1 MRSALAAP
9 LAWALAL
16 GLALAPLLAPP
27 LGAQTR
33 VAPRDATEIQ
43 LSFAPVVK
51 RAAPAVVNI
60 YTRKL
65 VRDRVG
71 PFRGDPFFD
80 QFFRNFGGLQQ
91 QRLENSL
98 GSGVIMRAE
107 GVVVTN
113 AHVIENAVAV
123 RVALSD
129 RREFDAEVIF
139 ADAPSDL
146 AVLRLRGARDLPTL
160 EVRGSDT
167 LEVGDLALAIGN
179 PYGVGQTVTSGIVS
193 GLARTAG
200 RRGSGY
206 FIQTD
211 AAINPGNSGGALV
224 DAQGRLIGVNTAIL
238 SRSGGSVGIGF
249 AIPAEL
255 VEQAVESALDGS
267 RTLPRPWAGMRG
279 QSVDAAIA
287 RSLGMARP
295 AGVIVAE
302 LHPASPLRAAGLR
315 RGDVVLRLNG
325 EPVDTP
331 EAFAFRLAALGV
343 GGEAELD
350 YLRDGRERRARMA
363 LVEAPK
369 G

>member
-1 MRSALAAP
+1 MRPAFAPALLAALLLAAP
-9 LAWALAL
+9 
-16 GLALAPLLAPP
+16 PLE
-27 LGAQTR
+27 AQPR
-33 VAPRDATEIQ
+33 VAPQSAAEIQ
-43 LSFAPVVK
+43 LSFAPVVR

-60 YTRKL
+60 YTR
-65 VRDRVG
+65 RVVQRRVN
-71 PFRGDPFFD
+71 PFQGDPFFD
-80 QFFRNFGGLQQ
+80 QFFRNFGGLPQ

-98 GSGVIMRAE
+98 GSGVIMRAD
-107 GVVVTN
+107 GIVVTN
-113 AHVIENAVAV
+113 AHVIDNAVAV
-123 RVALSD
+123 RVVLSD

-146 AVLRLRGARDLPTL
+146 AVLRLQGARGLPVL

-167 LEVGDLALAIGN
+167 LEVGDLTLAIGN

-193 GLARTAG
+193 GLARTG
-200 RRGSGY
+200 GPRGSGY

-255 VEQAVESALDGS
+255 AQQAVESALRGERS
-267 RTLPRPWAGMRG
+267 LVRPWAGMRG

-287 RSLGMARP
+287 ESLGMARP
-295 AGVIVAE
+295 AGVIVAD

-315 RGDVVLRLNG
+315 KGDVVLRLNG

-331 EAFAFRLAALGV
+331 EEFAFRLAALGV
-343 GGEAELD
+343 GGQAEVA
-350 YLRDGRERRARMA
+350 YLRGGRERAARMA
-363 LVEAPK
+363 LVAPPR